1 MELPLAVLAIL
12 MAATALA
19 LAAFSLM
26 SGRSATRRYEGL
38 LEELKQLAGAQRRV
52 IEQLHALDQRQRAL
66 GEKLS
71 NLEQN
76 AAGNGTP
83 QTEAEEED
91 RLDPQAVKADILF
104 LAKQG
109 LNAETIA
116 RDLGVPRGEV
126 ELILDLER
134 FGRNG

>member
-1 MELPLAVLAIL
+1 MELPLALLALIL
-12 MAATALA
+12 AAIALA
-19 LAAFSLM
+19 LAAFSLV
-26 SGRSATRRYEGL
+26 SGRSAAARYEGL
-38 LEELKQLAGAQRRV
+38 LEEIKQLAGAQRRV
-52 IEQLHALDQRQRAL
+52 IEQLHSLDQRQRAL
-66 GEKLS
+66 SEKL
-71 NLEQN
+71 NGIEQN
-76 AAGNGTP
+76 AAGNGEP
-83 QTEAEEED
+83 HEEGDEAD
-91 RLDPQAVKADILF
+91 RLDPQAVKEDILF